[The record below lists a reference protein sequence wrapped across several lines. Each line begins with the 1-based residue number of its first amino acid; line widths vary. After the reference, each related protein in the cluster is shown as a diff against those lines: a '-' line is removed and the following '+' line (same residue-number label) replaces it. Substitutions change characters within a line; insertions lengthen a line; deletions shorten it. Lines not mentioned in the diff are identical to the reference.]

1 MGANVSLD
9 EKLSDDEFAQMITL
23 LRRYTATEMDQW
35 ELWKFDIPSSTIYV
49 SVSMGPVHGG
59 EADMYTDLGHLLK

>member
-49 SVSMGPVHGG
+49 SVSMYPSHGG
-59 EADMYTDLGHLLK
+59 AADIYTDLGHLLK